1 MATESSQAISTRI
14 REIFLAEQRQI
25 AAELADDAAV
35 TPQQAVVLQLIDER
49 PGLIQRDIVD
59 VMQRR
64 AATVSAFLKKLE
76 MAGYIVRR
84 VPTDNTRNKQLY
96 LTVSGQRVVA
106 AFDRARADVYQQLT
120 VELNTAQQRELLTLL
135 TTAQRGLGG

>member
-1 MATESSQAISTRI
+1 MATEDSQAISTRI

-25 AAELADDAAV
+25 AATLADDAAV

-59 VMQRR
+59 VLQRR

-76 MAGYIVRR
+76 TAGYIVRR
-84 VPTDNTRNKQLY
+84 VSTDNTRNKQLY

-106 AFDRARADVYQQLT
+106 AFERARADVYQQLT
-120 VELNTAQQRELLTLL
+120 VELNTIQQRELLALL
-135 TTAQRGLGG
+135 TAAQRGLEG

>member
-1 MATESSQAISTRI
+1 MATEDSQAISTRI

-25 AAELADDAAV
+25 AATLADDAAV

-59 VMQRR
+59 VLQRR

-76 MAGYIVRR
+76 TAGYIVRR

-106 AFDRARADVYQQLT
+106 AFERARADVYQQLT
-120 VELNTAQQRELLTLL
+120 VELNTAQQRELLSLL
-135 TTAQRGLGG
+135 TAAQRGLEG

>member
-76 MAGYIVRR
+76 TAGYIVRR

>member
-1 MATESSQAISTRI
+1 MATENSQAISTRI

-25 AAELADDAAV
+25 AATLADDAAV

-59 VMQRR
+59 VLQRR

-76 MAGYIVRR
+76 TAGYIVRR

-106 AFDRARADVYQQLT
+106 AFERARADVYQQLT
-120 VELNTAQQRELLTLL
+120 VELNTAQQRELLALL
-135 TTAQRGLGG
+135 TAAQRGLEG

>member
-1 MATESSQAISTRI
+1 MAMEGSQAISTRI

-59 VMQRR
+59 VLQRR

-76 MAGYIVRR
+76 TAGYIVRR

-106 AFDRARADVYQQLT
+106 AFERARADVYQQLT
-120 VELNTAQQRELLTLL
+120 VELNTAQQRELLALL
-135 TTAQRGLGG
+135 TAVQRGLEG

>member
-1 MATESSQAISTRI
+1 MATEDSQAISTRI

-25 AAELADDAAV
+25 AATLADDAAV

-59 VMQRR
+59 VLQRR

-76 MAGYIVRR
+76 TAGYIVRR

-106 AFDRARADVYQQLT
+106 AFERARADVYQQLT
-120 VELNTAQQRELLTLL
+120 VELNTAQQRELLALL
-135 TTAQRGLGG
+135 TAAQRGLEG